1 MSTNLV
7 TKKTKN
13 NKLLNNLMNA
23 LYLRVPSIEEQALEE
38 FFLSLDKAHQEMADA
53 ENFFNNV
60 VDPELV
66 DHAIYKM
73 EAAKSKYSYLLKQA
87 REKGIRINI

>member
-1 MSTNLV
+1 
-7 TKKTKN
+7 
-13 NKLLNNLMNA
+13 MNS
-23 LYLRVPSIEEQALEE
+23 LYFGIKDSEEQALDE
-38 FFLSLDKAHQEMADA
+38 FFLSLHRAQQEMHDA

-73 EAAKSKYSYLLKQA
+73 EAAKTKYVYLLKQA
-87 REKGIRINI
+87 KDNGIRIEI

>member
-7 TKKTKN
+7 TKKIKN
-13 NKLLNNLMNA
+13 SKPLTNLMNA
-23 LYLRVPSIEEQALEE
+23 LYLRGPSMEEQALEE
-38 FFLSLDKAHQEMADA
+38 FFLSLDKAHQEIQDA

-60 VDPELV
+60 IDHELV

-73 EAAKSKYSYLLKQA
+73 EAARSKYSYLLKQA
-87 REKGIRINI
+87 KEKGIRVNI